1 MCPTHTQEPHGQN
14 ASGTCARLSFAPFR
28 PAAPADTR
36 ALRAAPPQGLG
47 KLKKPERPKQKRAPR
62 GDQQKLSK
70 GNFDLKPKIGKAAH
84 THAANVALTKKITAR
99 IEQTMAARAAT
110 DGGGL
115 SVLKSDGPEK
125 MLKPNA
131 SVLSKTGVKPSKR

>member
-1 MCPTHTQEPHGQN
+1 M
-14 ASGTCARLSFAPFR
+14 
-28 PAAPADTR
+28 
-36 ALRAAPPQGLG
+36 PQGLG
-47 KLKKPERPKQKRAPR
+47 KLKKPERGKAKRQPK
-62 GDQQKLSK
+62 GDQQKLGK
-70 GNFDLKPKIGKAAH
+70 GNFVLQPKIGKASATAAAH
-84 THAANVALTKKITAR
+84 SALTKQITLR

-131 SVLSKTGVKPSKR
+131 SVLSKTGVIKAKR